1 MKFPAFCLFL
11 LACLLLLPTT
21 AFGAEAPKPIKLFM
35 NEKQLDSVKFSLE
48 SLTAIPLFRYVL

>member
-21 AFGAEAPKPIKLFM
+21 AFGAEAPKPIKLYM
-35 NEKQLDSVKFSLE
+35 NEKQLDICRCS
-48 SLTAIPLFRYVL
+48 AANH